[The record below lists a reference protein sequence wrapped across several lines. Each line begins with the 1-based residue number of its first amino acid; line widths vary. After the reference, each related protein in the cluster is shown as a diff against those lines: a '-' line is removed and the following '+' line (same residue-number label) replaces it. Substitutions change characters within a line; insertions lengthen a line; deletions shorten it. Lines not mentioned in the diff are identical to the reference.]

1 MATKSYVWHNGAFV
15 SSVQYIFGVENR
27 SFAYG
32 DGVFETIHAFG
43 TSARHLKL
51 HFNRLVWSMKLLG
64 MDSPNHFT
72 ESFLSQEI
80 SRLLNKNRIFGSA
93 RVRVTVNRKPG
104 GYYVPSGF
112 GIDMTIQASALETN
126 FYVMNQ
132 KGLVVDF
139 YTELRKPTNFLS
151 NIKTTSSMLHVLAG
165 LHARSIEVDESLI
178 INDQNR
184 LAESTSSNVFLVKDK
199 TLLTPPL
206 NEGCLKGVM
215 RELIID
221 IAPKL
226 GYKVIQDRPI
236 EPEILPQSDEVF
248 LTNAISGIRWVV
260 AFKAFRYFSKV
271 SRELCGALNRY
282 TFPDQF
288 KEGFSG

>member
-1 MATKSYVWHNGAFV
+1 MATKSFVWHNGAFV
-15 SSVQYIFGVENR
+15 STGLHTFGIENR

-32 DGVFETIHAFG
+32 DGLFETIHAFG
-43 TSARHLKL
+43 TSARHLRL
-51 HFNRLVWSMKLLG
+51 HFNRLLWSMKLLG
-64 MDSPNHFT
+64 MDPPTHFSET
-72 ESFLSQEI
+72 FLDQEI

-93 RVRVTVNRKPG
+93 RVRVTVNRKTG
-104 GYYVPSGF
+104 GYYAPSGF
-112 GIDMTIQASALETN
+112 GIDMTIQTSGLEEN
-126 FYVMNQ
+126 FYVINQ

-165 LHARSIEVDESLI
+165 LHARSIEVDESLL

-184 LAESTSSNVFLVKDK
+184 LAESTSSNIFLVKDK
-199 TLLTPPL
+199 MLLTPPL
-206 NEGCLKGVM
+206 NEGCLKGIV

-226 GYKVIQDRPI
+226 GYKVIQDRPV
-236 EPEILPQSDEVF
+236 EPELLTQSDEVF

-260 AFKAFRYFSKV
+260 AFKTFRYFSKV
-271 SRELCGALNRY
+271 SRELCAALNRF

>member
-1 MATKSYVWHNGAFV
+1 MATKSYVWHNGAFIP
-15 SSVQYIFGVENR
+15 SGQPIFGIENR
-27 SFAYG
+27 SYAYG
-32 DGVFETIHAFG
+32 DGLFETIHAYG
-43 TSARHLKL
+43 TIARHIKL
-51 HFNRLVWSMKLLG
+51 HFNRLVWSMKMLG
-64 MDSPNHFT
+64 MDAPSHFS
-72 ESFLSQEI
+72 EAFLSQEI

-93 RVRVTVNRKPG
+93 RVRVTVNRKTG
-104 GYYVPSGF
+104 GYYSPTGF
-112 GIDMTIQASALETN
+112 GIDMTIQAAELEDN
-126 FYVMNQ
+126 FYVINP

-151 NIKTTSSMLHVLAG
+151 NIKTTSSMLQVLAG
-165 LHARSIEVDESLI
+165 QHARNVEVDESLI

-184 LAESTSSNVFLVKDK
+184 LVESTSSNVFLVKDK
-199 TLLTPPL
+199 TIFTPPL

-215 RELIID
+215 RELVID

-226 GYKVIQDRPI
+226 GYKIVQDKPI

-248 LTNAISGIRWVV
+248 LTNAINGIRWVV
-260 AFKAFRYFSKV
+260 AFKTFRYFSKV
-271 SRELCGALNRY
+271 SRELSAALNRY